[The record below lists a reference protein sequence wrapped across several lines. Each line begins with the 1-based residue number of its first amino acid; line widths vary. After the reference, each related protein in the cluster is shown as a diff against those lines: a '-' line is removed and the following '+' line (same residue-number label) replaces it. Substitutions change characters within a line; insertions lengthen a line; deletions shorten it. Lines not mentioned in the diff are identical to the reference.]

1 MACSLN
7 FPNAQQRL
15 AGDCARRPV
24 KMRMGSFLVY
34 YLFLSFLHEHSY
46 CALLAPIFNLR
57 FLAKEVLPIRVS
69 KIGNHTGKEI
79 KEYTTA

>member
-1 MACSLN
+1 MACL
-7 FPNAQQRL
+7 
-15 AGDCARRPV
+15 
-24 KMRMGSFLVY
+24 
-34 YLFLSFLHEHSY
+34 FLHEHSY

-69 KIGNHTGKEI
+69 KIGYHTGEEI

>member
-1 MACSLN
+1 MACL
-7 FPNAQQRL
+7 
-15 AGDCARRPV
+15 
-24 KMRMGSFLVY
+24 
-34 YLFLSFLHEHSY
+34 FLHEHSY

>member
-1 MACSLN
+1 MW
-7 FPNAQQRL
+7 
-15 AGDCARRPV
+15 
-24 KMRMGSFLVY
+24 LV
-34 YLFLSFLHEHSY
+34 FFCMSIV
-46 CALLAPIFNLR
+46 IFNLR